1 MHLRLLPLSLVL
13 LICLIASSVSA
24 RTTSR
29 AKTTQKPAASKVSM
43 KAAAKPAVKNS
54 EDTTRTAKAETGKA
68 GDATTTKTAGQKSSA
83 SKAKSTASAKA
94 KADTKSK
101 MDDAATTKTAGQ
113 KSPAS
118 KAKPIA
124 SAKAKTDTK
133 SKADTKT
140 APKSAKSS
148 TKTDAAAKPDSDA
161 KIVLVKEAKASLY
174 PKPEKGKAQASLTK
188 WAPLEVK
195 GNNGDYVQVETDE
208 GAAGYVPKSAV
219 SQSPYVSIGGNQVNV
234 RSGPGNDDLVLFSL
248 KNHYP
253 VQVVE
258 KKGSRVHIKDYEGD
272 NGWLH
277 ESLLSP
283 APYVIVNQ
291 KEINARVTPGADTS
305 GKPTGK
311 VAFIAPKGVI
321 FKVIETDQKTG
332 WLHVKH
338 EDGSEGWVSQKMVW
352 GGAGR

>member
-13 LICLIASSVSA
+13 LICLVASSVSA

-29 AKTTQKPAASKVSM
+29 AKTVHKSTSSKAST
-43 KAAAKPAVKNS
+43 KAATKPAVKNS
-54 EDTTRTAKAETGKA
+54 EDTTKTAKAETGKA
-68 GDATTTKTAGQKSSA
+68 GDATTTKTAGQKSPA
-83 SKAKSTASAKA
+83 SKAKSIASAKA
-94 KADTKSK
+94 KADTK
-101 MDDAATTKTAGQ
+101 
-113 KSPAS
+113 
-118 KAKPIA
+118 
-124 SAKAKTDTK
+124 
-133 SKADTKT
+133 T
-140 APKSAKSS
+140 APKSPKSS
-148 TKTDAAAKPDSDA
+148 SKTNPTPKPESDA

-291 KEINARVTPGADTS
+291 KEINARVTPGADAS